1 MGLSRYG
8 IDNVSLR
15 NKKRRRDGM
24 FKWLK
29 PAPAIERLPANMIDK
44 VYRLLRIRMLIGISV
59 GYAAY
64 YLVRSNFT
72 LSSTYLMKEYGF
84 STTEIGL
91 LGSVVAIVYGLS
103 KFFMGNLSDKAYA
116 QRFIAVGL
124 FLSAIINICFGFASS
139 FGMILTLLVF
149 NNIFQGM
156 GAPPCSTVMTKWF
169 SKKERGTKTGLWNI
183 SHNVGGMLV
192 PPLVGIGV
200 GIFGESHWQ
209 AGVFIFPAIIAMVI
223 SILMWMNA
231 KDTPESVGLPPI
243 EEYRNDYENLEKA
256 DNANKMS
263 PKEILMKYV
272 VKNKFVWYLCIANA
286 FVYLIR
292 FGVINWVPIYL
303 TTVKGFTQAQSHA
316 AYSIFE
322 GMAIPSS
329 LIVGF
334 LSDKLFK
341 GKRMPL
347 CVISMVGVV
356 IGTFVY
362 WQATSVLVVSIAVSI
377 IGCLIYVPQFLIG
390 LSAMELVPKFAV
402 GTTVGMCGLFAYVGG
417 SLTANLIIGFMVDS
431 SGWDGCFILL
441 LAGGILS
448 TLFLLIV
455 QRGHERKGP
464 EGKIA

>member
-1 MGLSRYG
+1 ML
-8 IDNVSLR
+8 N
-15 NKKRRRDGM
+15 
-24 FKWLK
+24 WLK

-44 VYRLLRIRMLIGISV
+44 VYKLLRLRVLLGISV

-72 LSSTYLMKEYGF
+72 LSSTYLIKEYGF
-84 STTEIGL
+84 TTTEYGL
-91 LGSVVAIVYGLS
+91 LGSVTAIVYGLS

-124 FLSAIINICFGFASS
+124 FISAIINICFGFASS

-183 SHNVGGMLV
+183 SHNIGAMLV

-223 SILMWMNA
+223 SILMWINA
-231 KDTPESVGLPPI
+231 KDTPESAGLPPI
-243 EEYRNDYENLEKA
+243 DEYRNDYEDLEKA

-272 VKNKFVWYLCIANA
+272 VKNKFIWYLCIANA

-303 TTVKGFTQAQSHA
+303 TTVKGFTKTEAHA

-322 GMAIPSS
+322 FMAIPSS
-329 LIVGF
+329 LIVGL

-347 CVISMVGVV
+347 CVFSMVGVV
-356 IGTFVY
+356 IGTLVY
-362 WQATSVLVVSIAVSI
+362 WQASNILVVSAAVSI

-402 GTTVGMCGLFAYVGG
+402 GTTVGMCGLFGYLGG
-417 SLTANLIIGFMVDS
+417 SLVANAAIGVIVDR

-448 TLFLLIV
+448 TVFLFIV
-455 QRGHERKGP
+455 QFGHERK
-464 EGKIA
+464 ESKKQIA

>member
-1 MGLSRYG
+1 
-8 IDNVSLR
+8 
-15 NKKRRRDGM
+15 M

-29 PAPAIERLPANMIDK
+29 PAPAIERLPADMIDR
-44 VYRLLRIRMLIGISV
+44 VYKLLRIRVLMGISV

-72 LSSTYLMKEYGF
+72 LSSTYLVEEYGF
-84 STTEIGL
+84 STAEIGL
-91 LGSVVAIVYGLS
+91 LGSIMAIVYGFS
-103 KFFMGNLSDKAYA
+103 KFFMGNLSDKAFA

-124 FLSAIINICFGFASS
+124 FLSGLVNICFGFASS
-139 FGMILTLLVF
+139 FGMIVTLLVL
-149 NNIFQGM
+149 NGIVQGM
-156 GAPPCSTVMTKWF
+156 GAPPCSIVMTKWF
-169 SKKERGTKTGLWNI
+169 SKKERGTKTGIWNI

-200 GIFGESHWQ
+200 AIFGENHWQ
-209 AGVFIFPAIIAMVI
+209 GGVFIFPAIIAMVI
-223 SILMWMNA
+223 SVLVWINA
-231 KDTPESVGLPPI
+231 KDTPESEGLPPI
-243 EEYRNDYENLEKA
+243 DEYRNDYENLEKA

-272 VKNKFVWYLCIANA
+272 VKNKFVWFLCIANA

-292 FGVINWVPIYL
+292 FGVINWVPLYL
-303 TTVKGFTQAQSHA
+303 TTVKGFSKNEAHA
-316 AYSIFE
+316 AYAIFE

-329 LIVGF
+329 LIVGL

-347 CVISMVGVV
+347 CIISMVGVV

-362 WQATSVLVVSIAVSI
+362 WQATSILVVSIAVSI

-402 GTTVGMCGLFAYVGG
+402 GTTVGMCGLFGYVGG
-417 SLTANLIIGFMVDS
+417 SLVANAAIGVIVDR

-441 LAGGILS
+441 LTGAILS
-448 TLFLLIV
+448 TIFLFIV
-455 QRGHERKGP
+455 QRGHESKAP
-464 EGKIA
+464 KAA

>member
-1 MGLSRYG
+1 ML
-8 IDNVSLR
+8 N
-15 NKKRRRDGM
+15 
-24 FKWLK
+24 WLK

-44 VYRLLRIRMLIGISV
+44 VYKLLRLRVLLGISV

-72 LSSTYLMKEYGF
+72 LSSTYLIKEYGF
-84 STTEIGL
+84 TTTEYGL
-91 LGSVVAIVYGLS
+91 LGSVTAIVYGLS

-124 FLSAIINICFGFASS
+124 FISAIINICFGFASS

-183 SHNVGGMLV
+183 SHNIGAMLV

-223 SILMWMNA
+223 SILMWINA

-243 EEYRNDYENLEKA
+243 DEYRNDYEDLEKA

-272 VKNKFVWYLCIANA
+272 VKNKFIWYLCIANA

-303 TTVKGFTQAQSHA
+303 TTVKGFTKTEAHA

-322 GMAIPSS
+322 FMAIPSS
-329 LIVGF
+329 LIVGL

-347 CVISMVGVV
+347 CVFSMVGVV
-356 IGTFVY
+356 IGTLVY
-362 WQATSVLVVSIAVSI
+362 WQASNILVVSAAVSI

-402 GTTVGMCGLFAYVGG
+402 GTTVGMCGLFGYLGG
-417 SLTANLIIGFMVDS
+417 SLVANAAIGVIVDR

-448 TLFLLIV
+448 TVFLFIV
-455 QRGHERKGP
+455 QFGHERK
-464 EGKIA
+464 ESKKQIA

>member
-1 MGLSRYG
+1 
-8 IDNVSLR
+8 
-15 NKKRRRDGM
+15 M
-24 FKWLK
+24 FNWLK
-29 PAPAIERLPANMIDK
+29 PAPMVERLPANMIDK
-44 VYRLLRIRMLIGISV
+44 VYRLLRLRVLIGISV

-84 STTEIGL
+84 SASEIGL
-91 LGSVVAIVYGLS
+91 LGSVMAIVYGFS
-103 KFFMGNLSDKAYA
+103 KFFMGNLSDKAFA

-124 FLSAIINICFGFASS
+124 FLSGLVNLCFGFAHS
-139 FGMILTLLVF
+139 FGMIITLLVL
-149 NNIFQGM
+149 NGIVQGM
-156 GAPPCSTVMTKWF
+156 GAPPCSIVMTKWF
-169 SKKERGTKTGLWNI
+169 SKKERGTKTGIWNI

-209 AGVFIFPAIIAMVI
+209 GGVFIFPAIIAMVI
-223 SILMWMNA
+223 AVLVWINA
-231 KDTPESVGLPPI
+231 KDTPESAGLPPI
-243 EEYRNDYENLEKA
+243 DEYRNDYENLEKA

-362 WQATSVLVVSIAVSI
+362 WQASSVLVVSIAVSI

-417 SLTANLIIGFMVDS
+417 SLTANLVIGFIVDS

-448 TLFLLIV
+448 TVFLLIV

-464 EGKIA
+464 ESKIA

>member
-1 MGLSRYG
+1 
-8 IDNVSLR
+8 
-15 NKKRRRDGM
+15 M

-29 PAPAIERLPANMIDK
+29 PAPAIERLPANMIDQ
-44 VYRLLRIRMLIGISV
+44 VYRLLRIRVLIGISV

-64 YLVRSNFT
+64 YLVRSNFN
-72 LSSTYLMKEYGF
+72 LSTTYLVDEYGF
-84 STTEIGL
+84 STTQIGL
-91 LGSVVAIVYGLS
+91 LGAVMAVVYGLS
-103 KFFMGNLSDKAYA
+103 KFFMGNLSDKAFA

-124 FLSAIINICFGFASS
+124 FLSGLVNICFGFASS
-139 FGMILTLLVF
+139 FGMILTLLVL
-149 NNIFQGM
+149 NGIVQGM
-156 GAPPCSTVMTKWF
+156 GAPPCSIVMTKWF

-183 SHNVGGMLV
+183 SHNVGGLLV
-192 PPLVGIGV
+192 PPFIGIGV

-209 AGVFIFPAIIAMVI
+209 GGVFIFPAIIAMVI
-223 SILMWMNA
+223 AVLVWINA
-231 KDTPESVGLPPI
+231 KDTPESEGLPPI
-243 EEYRNDYENLEKA
+243 DEYRNDYEDLEKA

-272 VKNKFVWYLCIANA
+272 VKNKFVWFLCIANA

-303 TTVKGFTQAQSHA
+303 TTVKGFTKTEAHA

-322 GMAIPSS
+322 AAAIPSS

-347 CVISMVGVV
+347 CVISMAGVV
-356 IGTFVY
+356 VGTVVY
-362 WQATSVLVVSIAVSI
+362 WQATSILVVSIAVSV

-402 GTTVGMCGLFAYVGG
+402 GTTVGMCGLFGYVGG
-417 SLTANLIIGFMVDS
+417 SFVANAAIGIIVDR
-431 SGWDGCFILL
+431 SGWDGCFMLL
-441 LAGGILS
+441 LAGGVLS
-448 TLFLLIV
+448 TIFLLIV
-455 QRGHERKGP
+455 QMGHERKGS
-464 EGKIA
+464 KVA

>member
-1 MGLSRYG
+1 
-8 IDNVSLR
+8 
-15 NKKRRRDGM
+15 M

-44 VYRLLRIRMLIGISV
+44 LYTLLRIRVLLGISV

-84 STTEIGL
+84 TTTDIGL

-124 FLSAIINICFGFASS
+124 FISSIINICFGFASS
-139 FGMILTLLVF
+139 FGMILTLLVL

-156 GAPPCSTVMTKWF
+156 GAPPCSTVMAKWF

-183 SHNVGGMLV
+183 SHNIGAMLV
-192 PPLVGIGV
+192 PPIVGIGF

-209 AGVFIFPAIIAMVI
+209 ASVFIFPAIIAMVI
-223 SILMWMNA
+223 SVLMWINA

-243 EEYRNDYENLEKA
+243 DEYRNDYEDLEKA
-256 DNANKMS
+256 DNAGKMS

-303 TTVKGFTQAQSHA
+303 TTVKGFTKTEAHA
-316 AYSIFE
+316 AFSIFE

-329 LIVGF
+329 LIVGL

-347 CVISMVGVV
+347 CVFSMVGVV
-356 IGTFVY
+356 IGTIVY
-362 WQATSVLVVSIAVSI
+362 WQATSVLVVSAAVSI

-390 LSAMELVPKFAV
+390 LSAMELVPKFAI
-402 GTTVGMCGLFAYVGG
+402 GTTVGMCGLFGYLGG
-417 SLTANLIIGFMVDS
+417 SLVANAAIGIIVDR

-441 LAGGILS
+441 IAGGILS
-448 TLFLLIV
+448 TVFLFIV
-455 QRGHERKGP
+455 QFGHERKAS
-464 EGKIA
+464 KKQTA

>member
-1 MGLSRYG
+1 ML
-8 IDNVSLR
+8 N
-15 NKKRRRDGM
+15 
-24 FKWLK
+24 WLK
-29 PAPAIERLPANMIDK
+29 PAPAIDRLPANMIDK
-44 VYRLLRIRMLIGISV
+44 VYKLLRLRVLLGISV

-72 LSSTYLMKEYGF
+72 LSSTYLIKEYGF
-84 STTEIGL
+84 TTTEYGL
-91 LGSVVAIVYGLS
+91 LGSVTAIVYGLS

-124 FLSAIINICFGFASS
+124 FISAIINICFGFASS

-183 SHNVGGMLV
+183 SHNIGAMLV

-223 SILMWMNA
+223 SILMWINA
-231 KDTPESVGLPPI
+231 KDTPESAGLPPI
-243 EEYRNDYENLEKA
+243 DEYRNDYEDLEKA

-272 VKNKFVWYLCIANA
+272 VKNKFIWYLCIANA

-303 TTVKGFTQAQSHA
+303 TTVKGFTKTEAHA

-322 GMAIPSS
+322 FMAIPSS
-329 LIVGF
+329 LIVGL

-347 CVISMVGVV
+347 CVFSMVGVV
-356 IGTFVY
+356 IGTLVY
-362 WQATSVLVVSIAVSI
+362 WQASNILVVSAAVSI

-402 GTTVGMCGLFAYVGG
+402 GTTVGMCGLFGYLGG
-417 SLTANLIIGFMVDS
+417 SLVANAAIGVIVDR

-448 TLFLLIV
+448 TVFLFIV
-455 QRGHERKGP
+455 QFGHERK
-464 EGKIA
+464 ESKKQIA

>member
-1 MGLSRYG
+1 
-8 IDNVSLR
+8 
-15 NKKRRRDGM
+15 M

-29 PAPAIERLPANMIDK
+29 PAPVIERLPADMIDK
-44 VYRLLRIRMLIGISV
+44 VYKLLRIRVLLGISV

-84 STTEIGL
+84 SATEYGL
-91 LGSVVAIVYGLS
+91 LGSVTAIVYGLS

-124 FLSAIINICFGFASS
+124 FISAIINICFGFASS

-156 GAPPCSTVMTKWF
+156 GAPPCSTVMAKWF

-183 SHNVGGMLV
+183 SHNIGAMLV

-223 SILMWMNA
+223 SILMWINA

-243 EEYRNDYENLEKA
+243 DEYRNDYEDLEKA

-303 TTVKGFTQAQSHA
+303 TTVKGFTKTEAHA

-322 GMAIPSS
+322 AMAIPSS
-329 LIVGF
+329 LIVGL

-347 CVISMVGVV
+347 CVFSMVGVV
-356 IGTFVY
+356 IGTLVY
-362 WQATSVLVVSIAVSI
+362 WQASNILVVSAAVSI

-390 LSAMELVPKFAV
+390 LSAMELVPKFAI
-402 GTTVGMCGLFAYVGG
+402 GTTVGMCGLFGYLGG
-417 SLTANLIIGFMVDS
+417 SLVANAAIGVIVDR

-448 TLFLLIV
+448 TIFLFIV
-455 QRGHERKGP
+455 QFGHERK
-464 EGKIA
+464 ESKKQIA

>member
-1 MGLSRYG
+1 
-8 IDNVSLR
+8 
-15 NKKRRRDGM
+15 M
-24 FKWLK
+24 FNWLK

-44 VYRLLRIRMLIGISV
+44 VYSLLRLRVLLGISV

-64 YLVRSNFT
+64 YLVRSNFA
-72 LSSTYLMKEYGF
+72 LSSTYLIKEYGF
-84 STTEIGL
+84 STTEYGL
-91 LGSVVAIVYGLS
+91 LSSVVAIVYGLS

-124 FLSAIINICFGFASS
+124 FLSGIINICFGFASS

-183 SHNVGGMLV
+183 SHNVGAMLV

-223 SILMWMNA
+223 SILMWVNA
-231 KDTPESVGLPPI
+231 KDTPESAGLPPI
-243 EEYRNDYENLEKA
+243 DEYRNDYEDLEKA

-272 VKNKFVWYLCIANA
+272 VKNKFIWYLCIANA

-303 TTVKGFTQAQSHA
+303 TTVKGFTKTEAHA

-322 GMAIPSS
+322 AMAIPSS
-329 LIVGF
+329 LIVGL

-347 CVISMVGVV
+347 CVFSMVGVV
-356 IGTFVY
+356 IGTLVY
-362 WQATSVLVVSIAVSI
+362 WQASNILVVSAAVSI

-402 GTTVGMCGLFAYVGG
+402 GTTVGMCGLFGYLGG
-417 SLTANLIIGFMVDS
+417 SLVANAAIGVIVDR

-448 TLFLLIV
+448 TVFLFIV
-455 QRGHERKGP
+455 QFGHERK
-464 EGKIA
+464 ESKKKLA

>member
-1 MGLSRYG
+1 
-8 IDNVSLR
+8 
-15 NKKRRRDGM
+15 M

-29 PAPAIERLPANMIDK
+29 PAPAIERLPADMIDR
-44 VYRLLRIRMLIGISV
+44 VYRLLRIRVLIGISV

-72 LSSTYLMKEYGF
+72 LSSTYLVQEYGF
-84 STTEIGL
+84 STAEIGL
-91 LGSVVAIVYGLS
+91 LGSVMAIVYGFS
-103 KFFMGNLSDKAYA
+103 KFFMGNLSDKAFA

-124 FLSAIINICFGFASS
+124 FLSGLVNICFGFASS
-139 FGMILTLLVF
+139 FGMIVTLLVV
-149 NNIFQGM
+149 NGIVQGM
-156 GAPPCSTVMTKWF
+156 GAPPCSIVMTKWF

-200 GIFGESHWQ
+200 GIFGENHWQ
-209 AGVFIFPAIIAMVI
+209 GGVFIFPAIIAMVI
-223 SILMWMNA
+223 SVLVWINA
-231 KDTPESVGLPPI
+231 KDTPESEGLPPSD
-243 EEYRNDYENLEKA
+243 EYRNDYENLEKA

-272 VKNKFVWYLCIANA
+272 VKNKFVWFLCIANA

-292 FGVINWVPIYL
+292 FGVINWVPLYL
-303 TTVKGFTQAQSHA
+303 TTVKGFSKAEAHA
-316 AYSIFE
+316 AYAIFE

-347 CVISMVGVV
+347 CIISMVGVV
-356 IGTFVY
+356 IGTFIY

-402 GTTVGMCGLFAYVGG
+402 GTTVGMCGLFGYVGG
-417 SLTANLIIGFMVDS
+417 SLVANAAIGVIVDR

-441 LAGGILS
+441 LTGAVLS
-448 TLFLLIV
+448 TIFLFIV
-455 QRGHERKGP
+455 QRGHERKDP
-464 EGKIA
+464 KVA

>member
-1 MGLSRYG
+1 
-8 IDNVSLR
+8 
-15 NKKRRRDGM
+15 M
-24 FKWLK
+24 FNWLK

-44 VYRLLRIRMLIGISV
+44 LYKILRLRVLLGISV

-84 STTEIGL
+84 TTTDIGL

-124 FLSAIINICFGFASS
+124 FISAIINICFGFASS
-139 FGMILTLLVF
+139 FGMILTLLVL
-149 NNIFQGM
+149 NNVFQGM
-156 GAPPCSTVMTKWF
+156 GAPPCSTVMAKWF

-183 SHNVGGMLV
+183 SHNIGAMLV
-192 PPLVGIGV
+192 PPIVGVGV

-209 AGVFIFPAIIAMVI
+209 FGVFVFPAIIAMVI
-223 SILMWMNA
+223 SILMWINA
-231 KDTPESVGLPPI
+231 KDTPESIGLPPI
-243 EEYRNDYENLEKA
+243 DEYRNDYEDLEKA
-256 DNANKMS
+256 DNVNKMS

-303 TTVKGFTQAQSHA
+303 TTVKGFTKAEAHA
-316 AYSIFE
+316 AFSIFE

-329 LIVGF
+329 LIVGL

-347 CVISMVGVV
+347 CVFSMVGVV
-356 IGTFVY
+356 IGTIVY
-362 WQATSVLVVSIAVSI
+362 WQATSVLVVSAAVSI

-390 LSAMELVPKFAV
+390 LSAMELVPKFAI
-402 GTTVGMCGLFAYVGG
+402 GTTVGMCGLFGYLGG
-417 SLTANLIIGFMVDS
+417 SLVANAAIGIIVDR
-431 SGWDGCFILL
+431 SGWDGCFMLL

-448 TLFLLIV
+448 TVFLFIV
-455 QRGHERKGP
+455 LFGHERKLT
-464 EGKIA
+464 KKQTA

>member
-1 MGLSRYG
+1 
-8 IDNVSLR
+8 
-15 NKKRRRDGM
+15 M

-29 PAPAIERLPANMIDK
+29 PAPAIERLPTDMIDK
-44 VYRLLRIRMLIGISV
+44 VYRLLRIRVLIGISV

-84 STTEIGL
+84 STTQIGL

-223 SILMWMNA
+223 SVLMWINA
-231 KDTPESVGLPPI
+231 KDTPESAGLPPI
-243 EEYRNDYENLEKA
+243 DEYRNDYENLEKA

-263 PKEILMKYV
+263 PKDILMKYV

-329 LIVGF
+329 LLVGL

-347 CVISMVGVV
+347 CVISMAGVV
-356 IGTFVY
+356 VGTIVY
-362 WQATSVLVVSIAVSI
+362 WQATSILVVSIAVSV

-417 SLTANLIIGFMVDS
+417 SLTANLIIGFMVDH

-455 QRGHERKGP
+455 QLGHERKSP
-464 EGKIA
+464 ANKTA

>member
-1 MGLSRYG
+1 
-8 IDNVSLR
+8 
-15 NKKRRRDGM
+15 M

-29 PAPAIERLPANMIDK
+29 PAPAIERLPADMIDR
-44 VYRLLRIRMLIGISV
+44 VYKLLRIRVLIGISV

-64 YLVRSNFT
+64 YLVRSNFN
-72 LSSTYLMKEYGF
+72 LSITYLVDEFGF
-84 STTEIGL
+84 STTQIGL
-91 LGSVVAIVYGLS
+91 LGAVMAVVYGLS
-103 KFFMGNLSDKAYA
+103 KFFMGNLSDKAFA

-124 FLSAIINICFGFASS
+124 FLSGLVNICFGYASS
-139 FGMILTLLVF
+139 FGMILTLLVL
-149 NNIFQGM
+149 NGIVQGM
-156 GAPPCSTVMTKWF
+156 GAPPCSIVMTKWF

-183 SHNVGGMLV
+183 SHNVGGLLV
-192 PPLVGIGV
+192 PPFIGIGV

-209 AGVFIFPAIIAMVI
+209 GGVFIFPAIIAMVI
-223 SILMWMNA
+223 SVLVWINA
-231 KDTPESVGLPPI
+231 KDTPESEGLPPI
-243 EEYRNDYENLEKA
+243 DEYRNDYENLEKA

-263 PKEILMKYV
+263 SKEILMKYV
-272 VKNKFVWYLCIANA
+272 VKNKFVWFLCIANA

-303 TTVKGFTQAQSHA
+303 TTVKGFTKTEAHA

-322 GMAIPSS
+322 AAAIPSS

-347 CVISMVGVV
+347 CVMSMAGVV
-356 IGTFVY
+356 VGTVVY
-362 WQATSVLVVSIAVSI
+362 WQATSILVVSIAVSV

-402 GTTVGMCGLFAYVGG
+402 GTTVGMCGLFGYVGG
-417 SLTANLIIGFMVDS
+417 SFVANAAIGIIVDR
-431 SGWDGCFILL
+431 SGWDGCFMLL

-448 TLFLLIV
+448 TIFLLIV
-455 QRGHERKGP
+455 QMGHERKSS
-464 EGKIA
+464 KVA

>member
-1 MGLSRYG
+1 ML
-8 IDNVSLR
+8 N
-15 NKKRRRDGM
+15 
-24 FKWLK
+24 WLK
-29 PAPAIERLPANMIDK
+29 PAPAIDRLPANMIDK
-44 VYRLLRIRMLIGISV
+44 VYKLLRLRVLLGISV

-72 LSSTYLMKEYGF
+72 LSSTYLIKEYGF
-84 STTEIGL
+84 TTTEYGL
-91 LGSVVAIVYGLS
+91 LGSVTAIVYGLS

-124 FLSAIINICFGFASS
+124 FISAIINICFGFASS

-183 SHNVGGMLV
+183 SHNIGAMLV

-223 SILMWMNA
+223 SILMWINA
-231 KDTPESVGLPPI
+231 KDTPESAGLPPI
-243 EEYRNDYENLEKA
+243 DEYRNDYEDLEKA

-263 PKEILMKYV
+263 PKEILLKYV
-272 VKNKFVWYLCIANA
+272 VKNKFIWYLCIANA

-303 TTVKGFTQAQSHA
+303 TTVKGFTKTEAHA

-322 GMAIPSS
+322 FMAIPSS
-329 LIVGF
+329 LIVGL

-347 CVISMVGVV
+347 CVFSMVGVV
-356 IGTFVY
+356 IGTLVY
-362 WQATSVLVVSIAVSI
+362 WQASNILVVSAAVSI

-402 GTTVGMCGLFAYVGG
+402 GTTVGMCGLFGYLGG
-417 SLTANLIIGFMVDS
+417 SLVANAAIGVIVDR

-448 TLFLLIV
+448 TVFLFIV
-455 QRGHERKGP
+455 QFGHERK
-464 EGKIA
+464 ESKKQIA

>member
-1 MGLSRYG
+1 
-8 IDNVSLR
+8 
-15 NKKRRRDGM
+15 M

-29 PAPAIERLPANMIDK
+29 PAPIIERLPADMIDK
-44 VYRLLRIRMLIGISV
+44 VYKLLRIRVLLGISV

-84 STTEIGL
+84 SATEYGL
-91 LGSVVAIVYGLS
+91 LGSVTAIVYGLS
-103 KFFMGNLSDKAYA
+103 KFFMGNLSDKAHA

-124 FLSAIINICFGFASS
+124 FISAIINICLGFASS

-149 NNIFQGM
+149 NYIFQGM
-156 GAPPCSTVMTKWF
+156 GAPPCSTVMAKWF

-183 SHNVGGMLV
+183 SHNVGAMLV
-192 PPLVGIGV
+192 APLVGIGI

-209 AGVFIFPAIIAMVI
+209 AGVFIFPAIIAMII
-223 SILMWMNA
+223 SVFVWVNA
-231 KDTPESVGLPPI
+231 KDTPESSGLPPI
-243 EEYRNDYENLEKA
+243 DEYRNDYEDLEKA

-303 TTVKGFTQAQSHA
+303 TTVKGFTKTEAHA

-322 GMAIPSS
+322 AMAIPSS
-329 LIVGF
+329 LIVGL

-347 CVISMVGVV
+347 CIISMVGVV
-356 IGTFVY
+356 IGTVVY
-362 WQATSVLVVSIAVSI
+362 WQASNILVVSAAVSI

-390 LSAMELVPKFAV
+390 LSAMELVPKFAI
-402 GTTVGMCGLFAYVGG
+402 GTTVGMCGLFGYLGG
-417 SLTANLIIGFMVDS
+417 SLVANAAIGVIVDR

-448 TLFLLIV
+448 TVFLFIV
-455 QRGHERKGP
+455 QFGHERK
-464 EGKIA
+464 ESKKQIA

>member
-1 MGLSRYG
+1 
-8 IDNVSLR
+8 
-15 NKKRRRDGM
+15 M

-223 SILMWMNA
+223 SVLMWVNA